1 MKLIEPPPAS
11 YAFAYETTPRSGNE
25 INGLGDELPRRAT
38 PVFHGSG
45 RQQLEWS
52 ALDRFF
58 VTINCWTNVWH
69 NLRNFWH
76 LRNADGPIAAT
87 RLTVDDA
94 AAMAADVKQRAL
106 QSGAGIVGITEMTET
121 AVLDGSSATYRY
133 AISIGVPMD
142 QDEMRYVP
150 QKRAGIAVMRSYVA
164 GTKAVVGLAQHIR
177 SLGWP
182 ARAYGLNCNDI
193 LQLPLAVRAG
203 LGQLGKHGSLITT
216 EYGSN
221 LRLAA
226 VLTDLPMAV
235 DRPVDLGVEDLC
247 TRCQRCRIDCP
258 PDAIFDTKQMV
269 RGERKW
275 YVDFDKCVPYF
286 TKTYGCGICLEVCPW
301 SESGRGPWLSETL
314 LSKRDRS
321 AGTSNQN

>member
-1 MKLIEPPPAS
+1 MKLIAPPPAS
-11 YAFAYETTPRSGNE
+11 YAFAYESTPRSGNE
-25 INGLGDELPRRAT
+25 INGLDEEAVRRAT

-58 VTINCWTNVWH
+58 VTINCRTNVWH

-76 LRNADGPIAAT
+76 LRNADGPVAAQQVPVDDPAAT
-87 RLTVDDA
+87 A
-94 AAMAADVKQRAL
+94 AEVKRRAL
-106 QSGAGIVGITEMTET
+106 GFGAGIVGITELADTE
-121 AVLDGSSATYRY
+121 VLDGGHASFRY

-150 QKRAGIAVMRSYVA
+150 QKRAGIAVMRSYVE
-164 GTKAVVGLAQHIR
+164 GTKAVVALAGHIR

-182 ARAYGLNCNDI
+182 TRAYGLNCNDI
-193 LQLPLAVRAG
+193 LQLPLAVKAG

-226 VLTDLPMAV
+226 VLTDMPLAI
-235 DRPVDLGVEDLC
+235 DKPVDVGVDDLC

-258 PDAIFDTKQMV
+258 PDAIFDAKQTV
-269 RGERKW
+269 RGARKW

-301 SESGRGPWLSETL
+301 SEPGRGSWLSETL
-314 LSKRDRS
+314 LSKR
-321 AGTSNQN
+321 T